1 MPVFTKRALVD
12 AFGKVLMKKL
22 FKKITISDITD
33 ECGISRM
40 TFYYHFKDI
49 HALVEWT
56 LEVSLKDAIKGNFT
70 YETWKQGFLNVFYFA
85 LERKEVILKIYP
97 EFEKRYLEDY
107 LHKIAVRLSI
117 GVIDEK
123 AVGLNINE
131 HDKYFMADIC
141 AYALVGVL
149 ISWVKNNM
157 EEDPVDVV
165 EKFSCIF
172 KDMLINSLI
181 RLSAPESVKLLKE

>member
-1 MPVFTKRALVD
+1 MPVFTKRALVE
-12 AFGKVLMKKL
+12 AFGKVLMKKS

-56 LEVSLKDAIKGNFT
+56 LEISLKDAIKGNFT
-70 YETWKQGFLNVFYFA
+70 YDTWKQGFLNVFYFA
-85 LERKEVILKIYP
+85 LERKDAILKIYP

-107 LHKIAVRLSI
+107 LHKIAVRLTL
-117 GVIDEK
+117 GVINEK
-123 AVGLNINE
+123 AVGLHIKDD
-131 HDKYFMADIC
+131 DKCFMADIC
-141 AYALVGVL
+141 AYALVGVI

-157 EEDPVDVV
+157 EEDPIDVV

-181 RLSAPESVKLLKE
+181 RLSAPESAK